1 MENKIGAITQDW
13 FVIVLRTKLNISNRK
28 FACCDIYEK
37 GDWSV
42 IVDYKNTPIFNDFY
56 GRNCVVDVRTVDVKG
71 QKRKLLKDVKVVKGR
86 KIYDICRI

>member
-1 MENKIGAITQDW
+1 M
-13 FVIVLRTKLNISNRK
+13 
-28 FACCDIYEK
+28 
-37 GDWSV
+37 
-42 IVDYKNTPIFNDFY
+42 DYKNTPIFNDFY